1 MTEGGNSHSDFVPKK
16 RMENWL
22 VVSDTAYATECEQRE
37 NGKFLSYWN
46 VKDSVSTEYKL
57 WSV

>member
-1 MTEGGNSHSDFVPKK
+1 
-16 RMENWL
+16 MENWL

-46 VKDSVSTEYKL
+46 VKDSVSTEDKG